1 MEVINIDT
9 LNQISRCQNNFKS
22 VGRSGNLREIC
33 DLEGDLNFY
42 SEFPV
47 TSIPRMVYIA
57 DQYAAHYKIKT
68 SLNSGGELKEPL
80 YCIARR

>member
-33 DLEGDLNFY
+33 DLEYTIDFHAEFISY
-42 SEFPV
+42 S
-47 TSIPRMVYIA
+47 RMRNIVA
-57 DQYAAHYKIKT
+57 NPNNAT
-68 SLNSGGELKEPL
+68 SLPSAGELKDPL
-80 YCIARR
+80 YYIARR

>member
-33 DLEGDLNFY
+33 DLEYTIDFHAEFISY
-42 SEFPV
+42 S
-47 TSIPRMVYIA
+47 RMRNIVA
-57 DQYAAHYKIKT
+57 NPNNTT
-68 SLNSGGELKEPL
+68 SLPSSGELKEPL

>member
-1 MEVINIDT
+1 MEAINIDT
-9 LNQISRCQNNFKS
+9 LDQISHCKNNFKS
-22 VGRSGNLREIC
+22 VETRWNLRNIC

-42 SEFPV
+42 SEFPG
-47 TSIPRMVYIA
+47 TSIPRIVYIA
-57 DQYAAHYKIKT
+57 AQYAAKT

>member
-42 SEFPV
+42 SVFPG
-47 TSIPRMVYIA
+47 TYIPRIVYIA
-57 DQYAAHYKIKT
+57 AQYAAKT

-80 YCIARR
+80 YCIVRR

>member
-1 MEVINIDT
+1 MEAMNIDT
-9 LNQISRCQNNFKS
+9 LNQISHCKNNFKS
-22 VGRSGNLREIC
+22 VGTRWNLRNIC

-42 SEFPV
+42 SEFPG
-47 TSIPRMVYIA
+47 TSIPRIVYIA
-57 DQYAAHYKIKT
+57 AQYAAKT

>member
-1 MEVINIDT
+1 MEAINIDT
-9 LNQISRCQNNFKS
+9 LDQISHCKNNFKS
-22 VGRSGNLREIC
+22 VGTRWNLRNIC

-47 TSIPRMVYIA
+47 TSVPRIVYIA
-57 DQYAAHYKIKT
+57 AQYAAKT

>member
-9 LNQISRCQNNFKS
+9 LDQISHCKNNFKS
-22 VGRSGNLREIC
+22 VGTRWNLRDIC

-80 YCIARR
+80 YCIVRR

>member
-1 MEVINIDT
+1 MINIDT
-9 LNQISRCQNNFKS
+9 LDKISHCKNNFKS
-22 VGRSGNLREIC
+22 VGTRWNLRDIC

-42 SEFPV
+42 SEFPG

-57 DQYAAHYKIKT
+57 AQYAAHYKIKT

>member
-22 VGRSGNLREIC
+22 VGTRWNLRDIC

-42 SEFPV
+42 SVFPV
-47 TSIPRMVYIA
+47 TSIPRIVYIA
-57 DQYAAHYKIKT
+57 AQYAAKT

>member
-33 DLEGDLNFY
+33 DLEYTIDYAKFISY
-42 SEFPV
+42 S
-47 TSIPRMVYIA
+47 RMRNIVA
-57 DQYAAHYKIKT
+57 NPNNTT
-68 SLNSGGELKEPL
+68 SLPSAGELKEPL
-80 YCIARR
+80 YYIARR

>member
-9 LNQISRCQNNFKS
+9 LDQISHCKNNFKS
-22 VGRSGNLREIC
+22 VGTRWNLRDIC

-47 TSIPRMVYIA
+47 ISITRMVYIA
-57 DQYAAHYKIKT
+57 AQYAAHYKIKT

>member
-33 DLEGDLNFY
+33 DLEYTIDFHAEFISY
-42 SEFPV
+42 S
-47 TSIPRMVYIA
+47 RMRNIVA
-57 DQYAAHYKIKT
+57 NPNNTT
-68 SLNSGGELKEPL
+68 SLPSTGELKDPL
-80 YCIARR
+80 YYIARR

>member
-22 VGRSGNLREIC
+22 VGTRWNLRDIC

-57 DQYAAHYKIKT
+57 AQYAAHYKIKT

>member
-9 LNQISRCQNNFKS
+9 LDQISLSKNNFKS
-22 VGRSGNLREIC
+22 VGRCNLRDIC

-42 SEFPV
+42 SVFPG
-47 TSIPRMVYIA
+47 TSIPRIVYIA
-57 DQYAAHYKIKT
+57 AQYAAKT

>member
-22 VGRSGNLREIC
+22 VGRCNLRDIC

-47 TSIPRMVYIA
+47 ISIPRMVYIA
-57 DQYAAHYKIKT
+57 AQYAAHYKIKT